1 MVQRWQAAAMAVSY
15 YSAKPVAQNSAPG
28 ARCAIQEKIQP
39 AAKRK
44 PRVPT
49 EDQEPASLESPT
61 TSSTLPPAIRVAIKR
76 RKLLVIT
83 VLVIV
88 AVGSAVALLL
98 PSRYIATTVILPPQQ
113 GGSAGAGMM
122 AQLSSLGA
130 MAGVGSSA
138 LGIRN
143 PNDLQVALL
152 KSRTVEDAMA
162 ARFHLQA
169 LYHAKYLSSTRK
181 RWEKKTFI
189 ESGLKDGLIR
199 LSVTD
204 QDPRRAAE
212 LANGWVE
219 EYLRFSATLAVSEAS
234 GRRLFFERQVTDAR
248 ENLARAEEEMKQT
261 EQRTG
266 VMELDSQA
274 HAMIAAA
281 AMLRAQVAAKQ
292 VEIQAMRQFAADEN
306 PDLERAREEL
316 TSLEAQLAAMDVA
329 HDRRS
334 GDLVAPK
341 GMVSQ
346 AGLEYARALREVKYR
361 ETVVSLLMRLYEMA
375 RMDEA
380 RQGSQAQVVDAAA
393 VPDRPDSLFRIW
405 IVLGALLV
413 SLPLALAFAL
423 AAEAVAVLRAH
434 LRRAGSWTLALE
446 QAWGGGAQ

>member
-1 MVQRWQAAAMAVSY
+1 MPAHQPHR
-15 YSAKPVAQNSAPG
+15 G
-28 ARCAIQEKIQP
+28 AHRAIQEIIKP

-49 EDQEPASLESPT
+49 EDQEPTALASPT
-61 TSSTLPPAIRVAIKR
+61 STSNLPPAIRVAIKR
-76 RKLLVIT
+76 RKLLGIA
-83 VLVIV
+83 VLAIV
-88 AVGSAVALLL
+88 ALGSAVALLL
-98 PSRYIATTVILPPQQ
+98 PRRYIATTVILPTQQ
-113 GGSAGAGMM
+113 GGSAGASMM
-122 AQLSSLGA
+122 AQLSSLGN

-169 LYHAKYLSSTRK
+169 LYHAKYLSSARK
-181 RWEKKTFI
+181 RWEKQTFI

-204 QDPRRAAE
+204 RDPRRAAE

-219 EYLRFSATLAVSEAS
+219 QYRRFSATLAVSEAS
-234 GRRLFFERQVTDAR
+234 GRRLFFERQVTEAR
-248 ENLARAEEEMKQT
+248 ENQARAEEELKQT

-266 VMELDSQA
+266 VMELDGQA

-292 VEIQAMRQFAADEN
+292 VEIQAIRQFAADEN

-316 TSLEAQLAAMDVA
+316 SSLEAQLAAMDVA

-341 GMVSQ
+341 GTVSQ
-346 AGLEYARALREVKYR
+346 AGLEYARPGEVKHR

-375 RMDEA
+375 RVDEA

-393 VPDRPDSLFRIW
+393 VPDRPVSLFRIW

-413 SLPLALAFAL
+413 SLPLPLPLALALAL
-423 AAEAVAVLRAH
+423 ATEAIEVLRAH

-446 QAWGGGAQ
+446 QAWGGGAR